1 MGIKKR
7 TIGVMIVGDIH
18 IGLGRAMAEVIASTH
33 MNDTIIIV
41 GSGGDIVDKK
51 EEVNNQFG
59 NPPMKI
65 ENLRC
70 FEPTQEVDLKHMEFS
85 NPWPSPKGRKGKKR
99 W

>member
-18 IGLGRAMAEVIASTH
+18 IGLGRAMAEVVASA
-33 MNDTIIIV
+33 NLKDTIIIV
-41 GSGGDIVDKK
+41 GSGDVVDKK

-65 ENLRC
+65 TNLRAYD
-70 FEPTQEVDLKHMEFS
+70 EPPLPELKNMEFS
-85 NPWPSPKGRKGKKR
+85 NPWPSPKGRKGKRK

>member
-1 MGIKKR
+1 MSIKKR

-18 IGLGRAMAEVIASTH
+18 IGLGRAIAMASADLK
-33 MNDTIIIV
+33 DTVIIV
-41 GSGGDIVDKK
+41 VSGGDIVDKK

-85 NPWPSPKGRKGKKR
+85 NPWPSPKGRKGKRK